1 MKTIEFD
8 YNLPEELIA
17 SYPSKD
23 RTKSRL
29 LIDAN
34 PEEHRIFSEIDKF
47 INKDDLLIL
56 NNTSVLPARLF
67 GKKKPVER
75 LKFFSRELLA
85 RRQRLFK
92 FALQDLQSPARL

>member
-47 INKDDLLIL
+47 INKDLSLIHI
-56 NNTSVLPARLF
+56 
-67 GKKKPVER
+67 
-75 LKFFSRELLA
+75 
-85 RRQRLFK
+85 
-92 FALQDLQSPARL
+92 